1 MELAPED
8 MILPFARSQALMA
21 GGQYSQAAAVLREAL
36 AKVQPEKEGVFYP
49 RGLYPD
55 EDTLLEQID
64 LLAKQAESYN
74 FDADLQLLLGYQ
86 LLGIGQTDRAVEPL
100 MHAGRDLV
108 NADASAVLLKLVEK
122 IKTPSSEAEP
132 KDKPK
137 NGEPAPAPAP
147 SGQSPAAPAH
157 SHPASQAIIGGRSTR
172 LTETMFLTSL
182 GALATGVGIRRF
194 THC

>member
-1 MELAPED
+1 
-8 MILPFARSQALMA
+8 
-21 GGQYSQAAAVLREAL
+21 L
-36 AKVQPEKEGVFYP
+36 AKVRPDKEGVFYP

-64 LLAKQAESYN
+64 ILTKQAESYN

-100 MHAGRDLV
+100 MHAGKDLV
-108 NADASAVLLKLVEK
+108 NADASAVLLKLAEK
-122 IKTPSSEAEP
+122 IKTPSTEAQP

-137 NGEPAPAPAP
+137 SDEPAPAPAP
-147 SGQSPAAPAH
+147 PAQSPPV
-157 SHPASQAIIGGRSTR
+157 SQAIIGGRSTR

-182 GALATGVGIRRF
+182 GALATGAGIRRF